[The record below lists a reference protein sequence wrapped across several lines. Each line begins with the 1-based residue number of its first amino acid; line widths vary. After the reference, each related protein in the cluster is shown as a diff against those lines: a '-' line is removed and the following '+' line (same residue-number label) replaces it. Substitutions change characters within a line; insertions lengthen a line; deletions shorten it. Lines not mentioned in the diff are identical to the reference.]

1 MAKIEFQL
9 KHGLP
14 FGKGD
19 DAELQLDVTL
29 RELTVGDVLA
39 AQEESE
45 KVVATPTGYVL
56 VMSPT
61 RLGIQTMRRQIKSI
75 GKINGPLSVSEME
88 KLNPEDL
95 SLISHHLNGLERTLL
110 QEVEDRG
117 RSGAAPEEA

>member
-1 MAKIEFQL
+1 MAKIEFRL

-19 DAELQLDVTL
+19 DAELQYDVTL

-39 AQEESE
+39 AQEEAE

-61 RLGIQTMRRQIKSI
+61 RLGIQTMRRQISAV
-75 GKINGPLSVSEME
+75 GKIQGPLSLSDME
-88 KLNPEDL
+88 KLNPEDMT
-95 SLISHHLNGLERTLL
+95 LISRHLNGLEGALL
-110 QEVEDRG
+110 KEIDDRG